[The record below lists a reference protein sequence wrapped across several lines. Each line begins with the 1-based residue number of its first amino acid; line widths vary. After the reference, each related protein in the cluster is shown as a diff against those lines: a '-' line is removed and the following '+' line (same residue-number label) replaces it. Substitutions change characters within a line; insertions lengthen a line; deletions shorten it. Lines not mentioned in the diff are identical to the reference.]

1 MIEPI
6 PEKLERALATSIHR
20 NERVFVKLRGVY
32 KEALVCTNTRVI
44 ILKAGFMTGQI
55 FGTDM
60 FQCPY
65 PNVAGAQVNF
75 HLLTGYFEL
84 SAGGMQNTKK
94 GFWNND
100 KAASAAKA
108 PNCVTISGHDRADK
122 FRQACAFIM
131 HMASGGASAG
141 VQTSGDSIH
150 TLERLAKLRDADVI
164 SAAEFEQKKTQILSR
179 L

>member
-1 MIEPI
+1 MIEPMS
-6 PEKLERALATSIHR
+6 EKLDRALSLALAP
-20 NERVFVKLRGVY
+20 NEQVVVKLRGVY
-32 KEALVCTNTRVI
+32 NEALVCTNIRVL
-44 ILKAGFMTGQI
+44 ILKAGWMTGQL

-75 HLLTGYFEL
+75 HLVTGYFEL

-94 GFWNND
+94 SFWNTD
-100 KAASAAKA
+100 KAVSAAKA
-108 PNCVTISGHDRADK
+108 PNCVSISGRDRAEK
-122 FRQACAFIM
+122 FRKACAFIM

-141 VQTSGDSIH
+141 IRHSGDSIN
-150 TLERLAKLRDADVI
+150 TLERLAKLRDAGVI
-164 SAAEFEQKKTQILSR
+164 SVAEFQTKKAQILSR

>member
-6 PEKLERALATSIHR
+6 SETLERALRSSLAP
-20 NERVFVKLRGVY
+20 NEQVAVKLRGVY
-32 KEALVCTNTRVI
+32 NEALVCTNIRVI
-44 ILKAGFMTGQI
+44 VLKAGLMTGQL

-75 HLLTGYFEL
+75 HLITGYFEL
-84 SAGGMQNTKK
+84 SAGGMQNTRKS
-94 GFWNND
+94 FWNND
-100 KAASAAKA
+100 KSVSAAKA
-108 PNCVTISGHDRADK
+108 PNCVSIGGRDRADK
-122 FRQACAFIM
+122 FRKACAFIM

-141 VQTSGDSIH
+141 IQTGGDSIN
-150 TLERLAKLRDADVI
+150 TLERLAKLRDAGVI
-164 SAAEFEQKKTQILSR
+164 SSGEFEQKKAQILLR

>member
-6 PEKLERALATSIHR
+6 SEKLEQALATSIHQ
-20 NERVFVKLRGVY
+20 NERVVVKLRGVY
-32 KEALVCTNTRVI
+32 KEALVCTSIRVI
-44 ILKAGFMTGQI
+44 ILKAGWMTGQL

-65 PNVAGAQVNF
+65 QNVAGAQVKYQ
-75 HLLTGYFEL
+75 LLTGYFEL

-94 GFWNND
+94 SFWSTD
-100 KAASAAKA
+100 KAVSAAKA
-108 PNCVTISGHDRADK
+108 PNCVSISGRDRADK
-122 FRQACAFIM
+122 FRKACAFIT

-141 VQTSGDSIH
+141 IQTSGDSIN
-150 TLERLAKLRDADVI
+150 TLERLAKLRDAGVI
-164 SAAEFEQKKTQILSR
+164 SPTEFQQKKAQILSR

>member
-32 KEALVCTNTRVI
+32 KEALVCTDNRVI
-44 ILKAGFMTGQI
+44 ILKAGWMTGQL

-65 PNVAGAQVNF
+65 QNVAGAQVKF
-75 HLLTGYFEL
+75 QLLTGYFEL
-84 SAGGMQNTKK
+84 SAGGMQNAPKS
-94 GFWNND
+94 FWSTNN
-100 KAASAAKA
+100 SISPAKA
-108 PNCVTISGHDRADK
+108 PNCVTIAGRDREDK

-141 VQTSGDSIH
+141 NQPRGDSIN
-150 TLERLAKLRDADVI
+150 TLERLAKLRDGGVI
-164 SAAEFEQKKTQILSR
+164 SAAEFQQKKAQILSR
-179 L
+179 